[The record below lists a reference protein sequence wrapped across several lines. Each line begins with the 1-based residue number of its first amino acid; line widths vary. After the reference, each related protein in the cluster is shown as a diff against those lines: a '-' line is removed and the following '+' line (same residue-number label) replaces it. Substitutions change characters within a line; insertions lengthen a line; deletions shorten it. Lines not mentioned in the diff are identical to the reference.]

1 MGKII
6 LFMGPSSSGKDTIFS
21 RLLETKG
28 EKYSLKKI
36 MMSTTRPIR
45 TGELEGR
52 EYYFKKEEEM
62 RKLEEEKQIIES
74 RKYNTIYGPWYYF
87 TTNNSMD
94 LNTYN
99 YVGLNTLEGYD
110 QYLKYYDQKKII
122 PILINVDPGI
132 RLQRALKREQRESNP
147 KYEELCRR
155 FLADSIDFSEEN
167 IRKRNIT
174 NIIDNNGS
182 IDRTLNKVEK
192 VLKLN
197 L

>member
-36 MMSTTRPIR
+36 MMCTTRPIR

-110 QYLKYYDQKKII
+110 QYLKYYDQKK
-122 PILINVDPGI
+122 
-132 RLQRALKREQRESNP
+132 
-147 KYEELCRR
+147 
-155 FLADSIDFSEEN
+155 
-167 IRKRNIT
+167 
-174 NIIDNNGS
+174 
-182 IDRTLNKVEK
+182 
-192 VLKLN
+192 
-197 L
+197 

>member
-1 MGKII
+1 MGKIV
-6 LFMGPSSSGKDTIFS
+6 LLMGPSSSGKDTIFS

-28 EKYSLKKI
+28 KKYSLKKI
-36 MMSTTRPIR
+36 MMCTTRPIR

-52 EYYFKKEEEM
+52 EYYFTKEEEM
-62 RKLEEEKQIIES
+62 RKLEEQNQIIEL
-74 RKYNTIYGPWYYF
+74 RKYNTIHGIWYYF

-94 LNTYN
+94 FNIYN

-110 QYLKYYDQKKII
+110 QYLKYYDPKKII

-132 RLQRALKREQRESNP
+132 RLERALKREKREINP

-155 FLADSIDFSEEN
+155 FLADSKDFSEEN

-182 IDRTLNKVEK
+182 IDETLNKVEK

>member
-36 MMSTTRPIR
+36 MMCTTRPIR